1 MEKILLVEDDS
12 NIIKT
17 LLIGLPAYG
26 LNPTTTSSVLSAK
39 ELIIKTEY
47 ELVILDI
54 NLPDG
59 SGFELCEY
67 IRKLNSTIPILILT
81 SETDEKSAVK
91 GFSFGADDY
100 VRKPFGIE
108 ELVSRI
114 KRLLSKSVKRQ
125 EFLIYKSIK
134 LDVSNATVLIKG
146 MDINLTKTELKILEL
161 LIRKSEQIVSRDQ
174 FLDFVDDEG
183 KIFDRSIDSY
193 VSRLRNKLNKA
204 DNIDFEIKAIY
215 GIGYRLGEK

>member
-1 MEKILLVEDDS
+1 
-12 NIIKT
+12 
-17 LLIGLPAYG
+17 
-26 LNPTTTSSVLSAK
+26 
-39 ELIIKTEY
+39 
-47 ELVILDI
+47 
-54 NLPDG
+54 
-59 SGFELCEY
+59 
-67 IRKLNSTIPILILT
+67 
-81 SETDEKSAVK
+81 
-91 GFSFGADDY
+91 
-100 VRKPFGIE
+100 
-108 ELVSRI
+108 
-114 KRLLSKSVKRQ
+114 
-125 EFLIYKSIK
+125 
-134 LDVSNATVLIKG
+134 